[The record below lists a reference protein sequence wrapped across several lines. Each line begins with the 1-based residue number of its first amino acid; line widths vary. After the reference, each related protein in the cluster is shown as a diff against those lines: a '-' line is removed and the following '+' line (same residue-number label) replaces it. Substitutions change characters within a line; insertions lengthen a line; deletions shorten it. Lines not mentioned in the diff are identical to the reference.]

1 MVPSVSVDSELGLIL
16 SVGLGTTT
24 QLGLLILMLTVLL
37 CPCWFKEYEL
47 KAVGCFPLAGN
58 LAKGHRKSN

>member
-24 QLGLLILMLTVLL
+24 QLGLLLLMLTVLL

-47 KAVGCFPLAGN
+47 RAVGCFPLAGN
-58 LAKGHRKSN
+58 LDKGHKKHN